1 MGKRWSWE
9 TISRGAL
16 SDRRTGRGRGYES
29 HGRGRGREQ
38 TGRDRGRDRGHGGRG
53 GQATVGDR
61 DGPAATS
68 AVGSRGHGRGNAIPS
83 LMQDAKA
90 DAGGVSGAA
99 LRDARVQN
107 PLGDGN
113 ARVAQ
118 VATGKG
124 DGDDQGKKRKRNQ
137 ASKRECA
144 ICCEEHFTNQ
154 CPLLRGPKPA
164 VAFCGAAEDG
174 TGFFQIQTAR
184 NNQIV
189 DNFQSTTAALISVEA
204 SEVSAQLLQAELAR
218 IIPVRWEWEV
228 QQQGDSFVVPFP
240 SMHELE
246 RMVAIRTITTK
257 NKEGTIVFENF
268 VEDVQPI
275 KVLEQVWITV
285 TRVPRIL
292 RAFLPLWAV
301 GSVVGAT
308 QKVDMVHL
316 RATGQVRILVAV
328 IDTMKIPK
336 YADVC
341 AGCDIYRL
349 YFKPDEAPQ
358 EDESDPEE
366 DDDLLGDEDKQADGD
381 RVMKDAEDQN
391 PSNPQANNSPKKSS
405 EPPQKFP
412 LISRQPW

>member
-1 MGKRWSWE
+1 
-9 TISRGAL
+9 
-16 SDRRTGRGRGYES
+16 
-29 HGRGRGREQ
+29 
-38 TGRDRGRDRGHGGRG
+38 
-53 GQATVGDR
+53 
-61 DGPAATS
+61 
-68 AVGSRGHGRGNAIPS
+68 
-83 LMQDAKA
+83 MQDAKA